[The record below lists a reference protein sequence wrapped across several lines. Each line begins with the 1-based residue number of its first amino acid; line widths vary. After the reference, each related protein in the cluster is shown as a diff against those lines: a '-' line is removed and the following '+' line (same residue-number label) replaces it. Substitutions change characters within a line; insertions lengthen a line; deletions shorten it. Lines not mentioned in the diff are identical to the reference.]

1 MQEGTQIIKDFRNS
15 LLIIKTLDVI
25 SFRNQ
30 YNVSPFLMF
39 TMVIKFEQSSFVLIY
54 F

>member
-1 MQEGTQIIKDFRNS
+1 MKDFSNN